1 MAMGGISDEAIQ
13 ERAYHIW
20 VREGRPHGRDFEHW
34 VQAQVELEAEQRASN
49 GNGAVAP
56 KAKAKAA
63 APRSTPPRA
72 PAPKAKVAAKPGGGA
87 AKKKKDETTDYTEL
101 TLSPWNPWFSR
112 LRPSPPPCARPV
124 PARVR
129 GGR

>member
-34 VQAQVELEAEQRASN
+34 VLAQVELEAEERN
-49 GNGAVAP
+49 GNGATAP
-56 KAKAKAA
+56 KAKAA

-72 PAPKAKVAAKPGGGA
+72 PAPKAKVSAKRAAP
-87 AKKKKDETTDYTEL
+87 AKKKK
-101 TLSPWNPWFSR
+101 
-112 LRPSPPPCARPV
+112 
-124 PARVR
+124 
-129 GGR
+129 